1 MRRRVPA
8 LVAVLR
14 RVLALAAALCLLL
27 PAAATAADCP
37 RTSLADVEDE
47 VMCVVCGTPLA
58 LATEA
63 PQANRERALIQR
75 LVEGCQSKGQ
85 IKDRLVAEYG
95 DRVLATPADSGFDL
109 AAYAVPVLAVVL
121 GAGVVGAAA
130 LQWRRS
136 RRTTAQEPGAAAP
149 APSTEASRRLQSD
162 LDSYEL

>member
-1 MRRRVPA
+1 MR
-8 LVAVLR
+8 R
-14 RVLALAAALCLLL
+14 RVLALAATLCLLA
-27 PAAATAADCP
+27 PGAATAADCP

-75 LVEGCQSKGQ
+75 LVQGCQSKDQ
-85 IKDRLVAEYG
+85 VKQRLVAEYG
-95 DRVLATPADSGFDL
+95 DRVLATPDDSGFDL

-121 GAGVVGAAA
+121 GAGAVGAAA
-130 LQWRRS
+130 VQWRRS
-136 RRTTAQEPGAAAP
+136 RRGTPHDPATAAP